1 MRKIFRIAK
10 LELST
15 LFYSPVAWLI
25 LVIFTFQAGLQFMDQ
40 VDKHD
45 SMRLM
50 GYGLSDLTLNL
61 YSYQGEGLIYIIL
74 SKLYLY
80 IPLLTMGLMSRETSS
95 GSIKLL
101 LSSPVKMREII
112 FGKFLAMMAY
122 GLILMFIMSLF
133 VMAGLVSIDSMDI
146 GLVVSGLIA
155 LYLVICAYSAIG
167 LFMSSLTSYQVVAA
181 ISTLAV
187 LAALNYV
194 GLVGQKVNI
203 IRQITYFLSISGRA
217 ELMIGGL
224 LSSKD
229 IFYFVIVIGMFLGL
243 SILKLQAARESKPA
257 AVKAGKYALLI
268 VAALFIGYFTSMPTL
283 TSYYDLT
290 ATKSETLTPNSQK
303 IINDLKGDVSL
314 TTYSNLLD
322 DKSAWAFPENM
333 YDDMKH
339 FNQYIRFIPKMKMDY
354 VYYYDTCSY
363 SNQSLSKIN
372 PGLSTDAL
380 AKKMAYSYK
389 VDFDLFMPPSEIKKQ
404 VDLSGEDNH
413 IVRVLQVG
421 DKKTFLRMYDDMW
434 TYPSETEITAAF
446 KRLEVTPP
454 KVAFLVG
461 HNERSIDRDGD
472 KDFKTPAVGKLFR
485 SSLINQ
491 GMDVDTIS
499 LAKQNIPA
507 NVSILIIAD
516 PRSPLNAIEQQRLK
530 AFIDKGGDLLIAGEP
545 GKQDLLNAIVA
556 PMGIQFEAGTI
567 VQPTAENAPDYTL
580 THLTKESTT
589 LSEGYHALIKRQA
602 TITLPGAMRISEQG
616 QSLFAVTPLLTT
628 KDSTNSW
635 NTLKEIRPDS
645 VPKFSSQ
652 SGDTHGAFTTAVA
665 LTRQMGGNQQRII
678 VVGDADFMSNG
689 EFSRRPTSTYE
700 RLNYMFYQETIMWLN
715 HNSFPVDVSRPETKD
730 NKLKISSPG
739 FTVMRYIFL
748 GVIPAIIIIAG
759 ALLLLIR
766 RRK

>member
-25 LVIFTFQAGLQFMDQ
+25 LVIFIFQAGVQFMDSM
-40 VDKHD
+40 DRLD

-50 GYGLSDLTLNL
+50 GYGLSGITTTI
-61 YSYQGEGLIYIIL
+61 YTFRGEGLFDSML

-101 LSSPVKMREII
+101 LSSPVKMKEII

-122 GLILMFIMSLF
+122 GFILISILFLF
-133 VMAGLVSIDSMDI
+133 VLAGMLSVQSLDTGMLI
-146 GLVVSGLIA
+146 SGLIA

-187 LAALNYV
+187 LAGLNYV
-194 GLVGQKVNI
+194 GLVGQKIDIV
-203 IRQITYFLSISGRA
+203 RQITYFLSISGRA

-224 LSSKD
+224 LNTKD
-229 IFYFVIVIGMFLGL
+229 ILYFVIVVGMFLGL
-243 SILKLQAARESKPA
+243 SILKLQAARESKPV
-257 AVKAGKYALLI
+257 AVKAGRYALL
-268 VAALFIGYFTSMPTL
+268 VAVALFMGTITSMPTL
-283 TSYYDLT
+283 IGYLDMT

-322 DKSAWAFPENM
+322 DKSAWAFPEGM

-339 FNQYIRFIPKMKMDY
+339 FDQYIRFIPKMKMDY
-354 VYYYDTCSY
+354 VYYYDTCSN

-389 VDFDLFMPPSEIKKQ
+389 VDFDLFMPPSEIRKQ

-461 HNERSIDRDGD
+461 HNERSIDKDGD

-516 PRSPLNAIEQQRLK
+516 PRSPLNAVEQQRLK

-545 GKQDLLNAIVA
+545 GKQDLLNPIIAT
-556 PMGIQFEAGTI
+556 MGLQFEAGTI

-589 LSEGYHALIKRQA
+589 LSEGYDALIKRQA
-602 TITLPGAMRISEQG
+602 TITLPGAMRISEHG
-616 QSLFAVTPLLTT
+616 QSPFAVTPLLTT

-635 NTLKEIRPDS
+635 NTLTQIRSDS
-645 VPKFSSQ
+645 VPKFSPQ

-689 EFSRRPTSTYE
+689 EFARRPTSTYE